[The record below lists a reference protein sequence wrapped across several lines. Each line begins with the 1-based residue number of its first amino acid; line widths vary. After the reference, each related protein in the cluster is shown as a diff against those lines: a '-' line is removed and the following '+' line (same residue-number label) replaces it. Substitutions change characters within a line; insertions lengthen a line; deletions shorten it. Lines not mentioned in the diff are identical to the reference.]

1 MEQRTEGDVARV
13 LSGKAS
19 GVNITSQSGASG
31 SATNVVIRGY
41 TSING
46 NNPILFVVDDC
57 VPYST
62 ETNSQGS
69 FLSGNLGSSEIFRF
83 RS

>member
-19 GVNITSQSGASG
+19 GVNITSQSGTSG

-46 NNPILFVVDDC
+46 NNQALFVVDG
-57 VPYST
+57 VPTVLKLMLKVVSLVVT
-62 ETNSQGS
+62 LVQVD
-69 FLSGNLGSSEIFRF
+69 L
-83 RS
+83 